1 MLSHHQTLRLIV
13 PVLLLA
19 AACKPSS
26 QGQET
31 QLATTY
37 DSAAAQRDSVV
48 QQLAYQART
57 LADVSAELAQV
68 QVRNMQV
75 STESPAAAQRDSM
88 IQTVRYI
95 VTRVNESD
103 AKLRTSAR
111 QIRNLTHLSDSLRT
125 TLEATIT
132 SMQATITAQQEQIA
146 LFTATIDTLRGQN
159 VALTDTVANMSV
171 RENTVYFVVGTREQL
186 KQKGLVTEEGG
197 ARVLWILWKTGTTL
211 QSARELDPAQ
221 FTPINK
227 RLLTEIPLPHAA
239 GRYRILSRQDQSHLA
254 TPRDQGGR
262 FTGPTLRINT
272 PEEFWR
278 NSKFLIILQE
288 EPGTTTPAGD

>member
-1 MLSHHQTLRLIV
+1 MASHPKALRLIV

-26 QGQET
+26 QVQESQ
-31 QLATTY
+31 QLATY
-37 DSAAAQRDSVV
+37 DTAAAQRDSVV

-57 LADVSAELAQV
+57 LADVSAELARV
-68 QVRNMQV
+68 QVRNLQV

-95 VTRVNESD
+95 VARVNESD

-125 TLEATIT
+125 TLESTIT

-146 LFTATIDTLRGQN
+146 FFTATVDTLRGQN

-171 RENTVYFVVGTREQL
+171 RENTVYFVVGTRDQL
-186 KQKGLVTEEGG
+186 KQKGLITEEGG

-227 RLLTEIPLPHAA
+227 RLLTEIPLPYSA
-239 GRYRILSRQDQSHLA
+239 GRYRILSRQDQAHLA
-254 TPRDQGGR
+254 TQRDQGGR
-262 FTGPTLRINT
+262 FTGPTLRINS

-288 EPGTTTPAGD
+288 EPGAATPSSD

>member
-1 MLSHHQTLRLIV
+1 MPSHSQALRL
-13 PVLLLA
+13 VLPALLIA
-19 AACKPSS
+19 GACKPSS
-26 QGQET
+26 QVQDS
-31 QLATTY
+31 QQVATY
-37 DSAAAQRDSVV
+37 DSAASQRDSVM

-57 LADVSAELAQV
+57 LADLSAELAQV
-68 QVRNMQV
+68 QVRNLQI

-88 IQTVRYI
+88 IQRVRYI
-95 VTRVNESD
+95 VARVNESD

-125 TLEATIT
+125 TLESTIT

-146 LFTATIDTLRGQN
+146 FFTATVDTLRGQN

-171 RENTVYFVVGTREQL
+171 RENTVYFVVGTRDQL

-197 ARVLWILWKTGTTL
+197 ARVLWILWKTGKTL
-211 QSARELDPAQ
+211 QSARELDPAL

-227 RLLTEIPLPHAA
+227 RLLTEIPLPFAA

-262 FTGPTLRINT
+262 FTGPALRINS

-288 EPGTTTPAGD
+288 EPGTTTPSSD

>member
-1 MLSHHQTLRLIV
+1 MASHPKALRLIV

-26 QGQET
+26 QVQESQ
-31 QLATTY
+31 QLAAY
-37 DSAAAQRDSVV
+37 DTAAAQRDSVV

-57 LADVSAELAQV
+57 LADVSAELARV
-68 QVRNMQV
+68 QVRNLQV

-95 VTRVNESD
+95 VARVNESD

-125 TLEATIT
+125 TLESTIT

-146 LFTATIDTLRGQN
+146 FFTATVDTLRGQN

-171 RENTVYFVVGTREQL
+171 RENTVYFVVGTRDQL
-186 KQKGLVTEEGG
+186 KQKGLITEEGG

-227 RLLTEIPLPHAA
+227 RLLTEIPLPYSA
-239 GRYRILSRQDQSHLA
+239 GRYRILSRQDQTHLA
-254 TPRDQGGR
+254 TQRDQGGR
-262 FTGPTLRINT
+262 FTGPTLRINS

-288 EPGTTTPAGD
+288 EPGAATPSSD

>member
-1 MLSHHQTLRLIV
+1 MPSHSQALRL
-13 PVLLLA
+13 VLPALLIA
-19 AACKPSS
+19 GACKPSS
-26 QGQET
+26 QVQDS
-31 QLATTY
+31 QQVATY
-37 DSAAAQRDSVV
+37 DTAASQRDSVM

-68 QVRNMQV
+68 QVRNLQI

-88 IQTVRYI
+88 IQRVRYI
-95 VTRVNESD
+95 VARVNESD

-146 LFTATIDTLRGQN
+146 FFTATVDTLRGQN
-159 VALTDTVANMSV
+159 VALTDTVANMAV
-171 RENTVYFVVGTREQL
+171 RENTVYFVVGTRDQL

-197 ARVLWILWKTGTTL
+197 ARVLWVLWKTGKTL

-239 GRYRILSRQDQSHLA
+239 GRYRILSRQDQSHLT

-262 FTGPTLRINT
+262 FTGPSLQINS

-288 EPGTTTPAGD
+288 EPGSATPSSD

>member
-1 MLSHHQTLRLIV
+1 MASHPNALRLIV

-26 QGQET
+26 QVQES
-31 QLATTY
+31 QLATY
-37 DSAAAQRDSVV
+37 DTAAAQRDSVV

-57 LADVSAELAQV
+57 LADVSAELARV
-68 QVRNMQV
+68 QVRNLQV

-95 VTRVNESD
+95 TARVNESD

-125 TLEATIT
+125 TLESTIT

-146 LFTATIDTLRGQN
+146 FFTATVDTLRGQN

-227 RLLTEIPLPHAA
+227 RLLTEIPLPYAA

-254 TPRDQGGR
+254 TPRDQGGH
-262 FTGPTLRINT
+262 FTGPALRINS

-288 EPGTTTPAGD
+288 EPGTATPAGD